1 MRALIVV
8 ESWFGNTAQIA
19 EAIADGLRE
28 GGAEVEVTTAGSAP
42 DVPVADLIV
51 VAAPTHNLGLPTP
64 ATRDKAKEDGGF
76 GDATGVREWL
86 ERTGPTQ
93 ARLTTVDT
101 SVASMFS
108 GSAAKAAQKLAR
120 RKGWHA
126 DRGPSFM
133 VSGTKGPLV
142 ADAIEEA
149 TALGRSLATSTRG

>member
-1 MRALIVV
+1 MRALVVV

-28 GGAEVEVTTAGSAP
+28 AGAEVEVNTSASAP
-42 DVPVADLIV
+42 HEPLADLIV

-64 ATRDKAKEDGGF
+64 ASRDKATEGG
-76 GDATGVREWL
+76 GTGETTGVREWL
-86 ERTGPTQ
+86 EQALPSA

-101 SVASMFS
+101 AVVGAFS

-126 DRGPSFM
+126 DRGPSFV
-133 VSGTKGPLV
+133 VSGTKGPLA
-142 ADAIEEA
+142 ADALETA
-149 TALGRSLATSTRG
+149 TALGRSLGS

>member
-1 MRALIVV
+1 MRALVVV

-28 GGAEVEVTTAGSAP
+28 AGAEVEVTTAASAP
-42 DVPVADLIV
+42 HEPLADLIV

-64 ATRDKAKEDGGF
+64 ASRDKAKEVGGT
-76 GDATGVREWL
+76 GETTGVREWL
-86 ERTGPTQ
+86 EQALPSA

-101 SVASMFS
+101 AVAGAFS

-126 DRGPSFM
+126 DRGSSFV
-133 VSGTKGPLV
+133 VSGTKGPLA
-142 ADAIEEA
+142 ADALETA
-149 TALGRSLATSTRG
+149 TALGRSLGS